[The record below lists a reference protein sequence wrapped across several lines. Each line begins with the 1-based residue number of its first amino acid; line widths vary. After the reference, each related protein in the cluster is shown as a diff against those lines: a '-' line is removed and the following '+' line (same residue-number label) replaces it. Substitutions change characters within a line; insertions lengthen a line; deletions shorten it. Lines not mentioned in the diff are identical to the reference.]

1 MSATRRAA
9 WIALI
14 GSLLGACA
22 GGGAGITEAR
32 RLQIDPAS
40 CVGDIAQVKAVPIPR
55 AVPEKTKK
63 AEIAPFE
70 FEDLA
75 HCLLAADG
83 KPVPMALFETHGP
96 VPAEI
101 RIVLMVNSSIAF
113 AAAVDLLDSQYQHV
127 RTMPFADFVR
137 RGSSYTGSLFLNES
151 EQNVRYLV
159 FRPDADSV
167 GLTHTTTSGIGN
179 RTPYVIP
186 IPGGI
191 MYGSVSTGVEQVLKT
206 WLSEVGSF
214 SIIASEYRP
223 EQLDEN

>member
-1 MSATRRAA
+1 MSVLLRAA
-9 WIALI
+9 LLASI
-14 GSLLGACA
+14 GTLLGACA
-22 GGGAGITEAR
+22 SGGAGITEAR
-32 RLQIDPAS
+32 RMQIDPAS
-40 CVGDIAQVKAVPIPR
+40 CVSDIAQVKAVPIPR
-55 AVPEKTKK
+55 AAPAKAKK
-63 AEIAPFE
+63 VEIVPFE

-75 HCLLAADG
+75 RCLLAADG

-113 AAAVDLLDSQYQHV
+113 AAAVDLLDSQYQQV

-137 RGSSYTGSLFLNES
+137 RGSSYTGTVFLNER
-151 EQNVRYLV
+151 EQDVRYLV

-167 GLTHTTTSGIGN
+167 GSTHTTTSGIGN

-191 MYGSVSTGVEQVLKT
+191 MYGSISTGVEQVLKT

-214 SIIASEYRP
+214 SIVASEYRP
-223 EQLDEN
+223 EQLDEE

>member
-1 MSATRRAA
+1 MSVLRRAA
-9 WIALI
+9 VFALI
-14 GSLLGACA
+14 GILLGACA
-22 GGGAGITEAR
+22 GGGARVTEAR

-40 CVGDIAQVKAVPIPR
+40 CVGDIAQVKAVPVPR
-55 AVPEKTKK
+55 AAPAGSKQPE
-63 AEIAPFE
+63 IVPFE
-70 FEDLA
+70 FENLA

-83 KPVPMALFETHGP
+83 KPVPMALFETQGP

-113 AAAVDLLDSQYQHV
+113 AAAVDLLDSRYQLV

-137 RGSSYTGSLFLNES
+137 RGSSYTGTLFLNER
-151 EQNVRYLV
+151 EQDVRYLV

-167 GLTHTTTSGIGN
+167 GSTHTTTSGIGN

-186 IPGGI
+186 VPGGFI
-191 MYGSVSTGVEQVLKT
+191 YGSVSSGVEQVLKT

-223 EQLDEN
+223 ERLGEE

>member
-1 MSATRRAA
+1 MKLLRRAA
-9 WIALI
+9 LPALI
-14 GSLLGACA
+14 GIALGACA
-22 GGGAGITEAR
+22 GGGAGITQAR
-32 RLQIDPAS
+32 RLQIDPAT
-40 CVGDIAQVKAVPIPR
+40 CVGDIAQIDAVPIPR
-55 AVPEKTKK
+55 ALPEKTRKTQ
-63 AEIAPFE
+63 IVPFE

-83 KPVPMALFETHGP
+83 NAVPMALFETGGP

-101 RIVLMVNSSIAF
+101 RIVLMVKSSIAF
-113 AAAVDLLDSQYQHV
+113 AAAVDLLDSRYQHV

-137 RGSSYTGSLFLNES
+137 RGSSYTGTLFLNEG
-151 EQNVRYLV
+151 EKDVRYLV

-167 GLTHTTTSGIGN
+167 GATHTTTSGIGN
-179 RTPYVIP
+179 QTPYVIP

-191 MYGSVSTGVEQVLKT
+191 IYGSVSSGAEQVLKT

-223 EQLDEN
+223 ERLD